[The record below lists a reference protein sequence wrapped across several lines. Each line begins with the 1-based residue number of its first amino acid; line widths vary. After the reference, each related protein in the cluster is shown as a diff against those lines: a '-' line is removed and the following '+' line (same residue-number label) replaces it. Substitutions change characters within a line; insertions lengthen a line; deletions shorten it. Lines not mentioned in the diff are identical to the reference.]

1 MVQKKKSKWD
11 GKSRVSTDLYRKN
24 FEEIFKKGVVNTET
38 TLGDLK
44 EVLKEQDELK
54 ESYKQSLQNKKE
66 REDNESKS

>member
-1 MVQKKKSKWD
+1 MVSQECLQIYI
-11 GKSRVSTDLYRKN
+11 VKN

-38 TLGDLK
+38 TLGDLT

-66 REDNESKS
+66 RQKNES